1 MQHLAHR
8 CALLVFDNC
17 EHVVE
22 DAAAVAA
29 AIVRGC
35 PGVRV
40 LATSRE
46 ALNVDGE
53 AIYEVPPLTF
63 PPPELARDVAAAAT
77 YDAVAL
83 FVERAR
89 ASDARFRLSGANV
102 ADVCEICARLDGLPL
117 AIELAAARVRM
128 LGVRSI
134 AERLNQRLDVLT
146 AGRRERLERQQSL
159 RALID
164 WSHDLLTE
172 RERALFRRLAT
183 FSGGWSLDAA
193 CEVCSDEQLGATDVV
208 DVLAALAAKSLVVA
222 EDAGA
227 EHRFRF
233 LESTREYAL
242 ERLQASG
249 EADALAR
256 GHLAYFLDLA
266 ERFEASW
273 LTQTDAARCF
283 EIVHHDL
290 DNLRAALD
298 WSFARRNDPAAGARL
313 AVSCERLWT
322 MALQQEGRRRLTDA
336 LDALAGS
343 GEAELTARV
352 RGVLFEVMPYGT
364 DRLAVG
370 ERAVAELRSC
380 GDELALAR
388 VLSSYGHLVGQR
400 GGLEDGIAAIE
411 EALTIARRHDAPRL
425 TANSLALLAA
435 LEQQRGDLA
444 RAQELFAEAASLLE
458 AVGSPSDR
466 AFVLY
471 VLAEIEF
478 ARGDPRGALA
488 RARKAHVLLKPLVQ
502 ETRVLGVNASNMA
515 AYAIAAGDL
524 ETASSCAREAIGLL
538 RDMDDL
544 QVWPIEHVAVIEALS
559 GRLEAA
565 AKLFGFTDAAVRRL
579 RMDRGPTEQAGASLL
594 LALLRR
600 HFDDGELA
608 GLTLDGS
615 LLTPSEAAAAALAAR
630 EPRDTAP
637 ETQ

>member
-1 MQHLAHR
+1 M
-8 CALLVFDNC
+8 
-17 EHVVE
+17 
-22 DAAAVAA
+22 
-29 AIVRGC
+29 
-35 PGVRV
+35 
-40 LATSRE
+40 ATS
-46 ALNVDGE
+46 
-53 AIYEVPPLTF
+53 PT
-63 PPPELARDVAAAAT
+63 
-77 YDAVAL
+77 
-83 FVERAR
+83 
-89 ASDARFRLSGANV
+89 S
-102 ADVCEICARLDGLPL
+102 
-117 AIELAAARVRM
+117 
-128 LGVRSI
+128 
-134 AERLNQRLDVLT
+134 
-146 AGRRERLERQQSL
+146 
-159 RALID
+159 
-164 WSHDLLTE
+164 
-172 RERALFRRLAT
+172 
-183 FSGGWSLDAA
+183 
-193 CEVCSDEQLGATDVV
+193 
-208 DVLAALAAKSLVVA
+208 
-222 EDAGA
+222 
-227 EHRFRF
+227 
-233 LESTREYAL
+233 
-242 ERLQASG
+242 
-249 EADALAR
+249 
-256 GHLAYFLDLA
+256 LDLA

-283 EIVHHDL
+283 EIVNHDL

-343 GEAELTARV
+343 GEVELTARV

-388 VLSSYGHLVGQR
+388 VLSSYGASGR
-400 GGLEDGIAAIE
+400 P
-411 EALTIARRHDAPRL
+411 ARRTRRRHRRDRRGPHHRAAPRR
-425 TANSLALLAA
+425 AAAHREFAALLAA

-444 RAQELFAEAASLLE
+444 RAQELFAEAGSLLE

-600 HFDDGELA
+600 RFDDGELA